1 MISNEVTKI
10 FDALL
15 SVPGMKDNVKVDMR
29 IPRKTVFFLAQV
41 IQRGLNVREDEKQ
54 QGILAAVSPEDIQVL
69 QEFAKSSLEKAGLT
83 ELNQKLIKLV
93 K

>member
-1 MISNEVTKI
+1 MVSNEMTRV

-15 SVPGMKDNVKVDMR
+15 SVPGMKDSVKVDMR

-41 IQRGLNVREDEKQ
+41 IHLGLNTSGNEKE
-54 QGILAAVSPEDIQVL
+54 QGVLAALSPEDIQVMK
-69 QEFAKSSLEKAGLT
+69 EFAKNALEKAGLT

-93 K
+93 